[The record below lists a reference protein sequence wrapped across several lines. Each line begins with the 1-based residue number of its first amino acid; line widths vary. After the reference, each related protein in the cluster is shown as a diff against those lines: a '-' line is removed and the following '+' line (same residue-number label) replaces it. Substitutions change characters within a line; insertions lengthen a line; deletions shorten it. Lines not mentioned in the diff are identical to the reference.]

1 MFELLGLIA
10 VVSLLF
16 GVVVDDELFRFANT
30 LANFATVALV
40 VWHQHHVRRQI
51 EPEVKE
57 TAAVVKRQLG
67 ERNTHRDV
75 HSDDYNGPDRRK

>member
-1 MFELLGLIA
+1 MFELLGIIA
-10 VVSLLF
+10 AISILF
-16 GVVVDDELFRFANT
+16 GVVVDDELFRLANT

-40 VWHQHHVRRQI
+40 VWHQHHVRHQI

-67 ERNTHRDV
+67 ERNANRNV
-75 HSDDYNGPDRRK
+75 HSEDYNGPDRRK